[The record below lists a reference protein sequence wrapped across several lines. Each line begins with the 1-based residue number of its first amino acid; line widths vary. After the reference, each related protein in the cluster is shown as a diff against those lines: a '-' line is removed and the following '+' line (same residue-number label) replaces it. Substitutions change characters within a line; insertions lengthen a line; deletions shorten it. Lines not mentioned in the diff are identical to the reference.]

1 MNLSECSVEEMAI
14 CAEEI
19 SQYVPL
25 LERLRAQ
32 NVTAEQIR
40 LPYPSKV
47 RAYLAGLLVRCDQHT
62 HALRELGDR

>member
-1 MNLSECSVEEMAI
+1 MAI
-14 CAEEI
+14 CAEQL

-25 LERLRAQ
+25 LEELRAQ
-32 NVTAEQIR
+32 DVTDEAVR

-47 RAYLAGLLVRCDQHT
+47 RSYLAGLLVRCDQHI